1 MRTALPV
8 LFAMPW
14 LATQTAFAD
23 PSEIA
28 DIKWIHGDADL
39 IAELTVIRA
48 ECAMATSDPERTHA
62 VRLGRVAFRSPA
74 LLGGLAAR
82 VGMSCNSCH
91 PNGHANNA
99 FFVVGVSGKPGT
111 ADVTGSVFSTVR
123 DDHIF
128 NPVPIPSLLD
138 SSARPSFG
146 SVAPVADL
154 PTFLNAAIVDEFQGQ
169 PPSASIAEALLAY
182 VTSLQSSAC
191 RAPASIPVS
200 FESDAQELHETLD
213 LILASL
219 DRDDPRTARFVLLS
233 LRAALGR
240 VYHRFP
246 ESIGARE
253 ELIELSMSLSDVR
266 RLLESEGEDTQARS
280 ILASVQKRLEVSI
293 QKLESAVS
301 DSFYDAS
308 TLRTALGSGG

>member
-1 MRTALPV
+1 LLV

-14 LATQTAFAD
+14 LATQSAFAD
-23 PSEIA
+23 PTDIA
-28 DIKWIHGDADL
+28 DIQWIHGEADL
-39 IAELTVIRA
+39 IAALTVIRA
-48 ECAMATSDPERTHA
+48 ECGMATSDAERMHA

-91 PNGHANNA
+91 PNGHANDA

-138 SSARPSFG
+138 ASARSAFG
-146 SVAPVADL
+146 SVAPVTDL
-154 PTFLNAAIVDEFQGQ
+154 PTFLNTAIVDEFQGQ

-191 RAPASIPVS
+191 GAPASIPVS
-200 FESDAQELHETLD
+200 FESDAQELRETLD

-219 DRDDPRTARFVLLS
+219 DRDDPRAARFVLLS

-246 ESIGARE
+246 ESIRARE
-253 ELIELSMSLSDVR
+253 ELIDLSVSLADVR
-266 RLLESEGEDTQARS
+266 RRLESEGDDTQARS
-280 ILASVQKRLEVSI
+280 ILTSANEQLEASI

-301 DSFYDAS
+301 DSFYDPN
-308 TLRTALGSGG
+308 TLRTALGSGD